1 MKLIIFILLANSAIQ
16 AYSQAERKY
25 IRKGNSEYEDGRY
38 QQAEIEYRKAL
49 EKDPQSSEAD
59 YNLGNALYR
68 QKQYDAA
75 ATKYNTLAGKGKDSE
90 YLNRYYYNLGN
101 ALFENQKYQESVEAF
116 KSALRND
123 SRDMDAKHNLQMALK
138 MLNENK
144 QQQNQ
149 KDQQKNKDQQSQS
162 QQNKDQ
168 QNKDQGNKNQQEKN
182 QQQGENNNEEPQ
194 PDQMQGSKGQIT
206 REDAERILQALEN
219 DEKNVMKKVL
229 EQKEHIQQVPLDK
242 NW

>member
-149 KDQQKNKDQQSQS
+149 KDQQ
-162 QQNKDQ
+162 
-168 QNKDQGNKNQQEKN
+168 NKDQGNKNQQEKN